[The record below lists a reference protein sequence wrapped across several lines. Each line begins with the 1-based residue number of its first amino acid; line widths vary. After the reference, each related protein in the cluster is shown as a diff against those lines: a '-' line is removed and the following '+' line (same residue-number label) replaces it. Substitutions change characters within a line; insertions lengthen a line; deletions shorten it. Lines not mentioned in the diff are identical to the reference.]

1 MNKTIKVALCISLA
15 GIAVFV
21 WTHVTAAAKPPSA
34 PVVVTFLSGDVS
46 AAPQTLPGPFT
57 ATIDFLRY
65 IPYLC
70 SDTPAGSEE
79 LLRMLQTKN
88 PITYESLSI
97 TVSRIGT
104 HTLNFKVQINGVP
117 YTIQMNLFS
126 SDTTESTPTLD
137 TVHLREGRFAIMSG
151 NKPGRY
157 VLFAGEPTKPVNLDF
172 SMTK

>member
-1 MNKTIKVALCISLA
+1 
-15 GIAVFV
+15 
-21 WTHVTAAAKPPSA
+21 
-34 PVVVTFLSGDVS
+34 
-46 AAPQTLPGPFT
+46 
-57 ATIDFLRY
+57 
-65 IPYLC
+65 
-70 SDTPAGSEE
+70 
-79 LLRMLQTKN
+79 MLQTKN

-104 HTLNFKVQINGVP
+104 HTLNFKVQINSVP

-157 VLFAGEPTKPVNLDF
+157 VLYAGEPTKPVNLDF
-172 SMTK
+172 TMTK